1 MAKKTSDYNAKDI
14 SVLKGLD
21 PVRKRPGMY
30 IGSTGKEG
38 LHHMIWEGVDNFI
51 DEFMGDYGSKGSVTL
66 LEDDLVQVSDDGRG
80 IPVDKHSQTG
90 KSALETVLTT
100 LHAGA
105 KFGSKAYQVSG
116 GLHGVG
122 ISVVCALSTYLKA
135 EVKRDG
141 NLYVQ
146 EFERGVPK
154 TKLQKKEKTEGT
166 GTTITFRPDPEIFD
180 EIKFDAKKIKNHLRQ
195 QAYLTK
201 GIKITFTDAR
211 GEFEKPYTF
220 YFEGGVKSY
229 VKHLTS
235 EAKPTHQNIFY
246 CSGNSDDI
254 IVEAS
259 FRYTDEYELYEEIFA
274 NNINT
279 KEGGYHLTG
288 FRSAL
293 TKTINR
299 YARQNNILGEK
310 DNNLRGTDIREGLTS
325 VVSVKIKD
333 PQFEGQ
339 TKTKLGNSEARAAV
353 ETFVSDAILDFLE
366 RNPKDAKAII
376 EKCILSAKAR
386 KAAKKVRETVLRKGI
401 LEGLSLPGKLADC
414 TSRDPEKSELY
425 IVEGESAG
433 GSCKGARDRKFQAI
447 LPLKGKI
454 LNVERYRLNRI
465 LSSDE
470 VKALIVA
477 LGTAIGEDFDL
488 ESLRYQ
494 RIIIMC
500 DADYDGNHIRTLLLT
515 LFYRYFKPLIEKG
528 FVYIAQPPLYKIK
541 AGRKEEYAYTEEDK
555 NEIVAHL
562 KEKGRKNIDI
572 QRYKGLGEMNPSQL
586 WDTTMNPENRVLLR
600 VAIDDAKEADR
611 IFDALMGKE
620 VAPRKNFIRT
630 HAREVENIDI

>member
-1 MAKKTSDYNAKDI
+1 MPKKSNYDAKDI

-51 DEFMGDYGSKGSVTL
+51 DEFMGDYGSKGTVKL
-66 LEDDLVQVSDDGRG
+66 LDDDMVEVSDDGRG
-80 IPVDKHSQTG
+80 IPVDKHSSTN

-135 EVKRDG
+135 EVHRDG
-141 NLYVQ
+141 QIWVQ
-146 EFERGVPK
+146 EFERGKPTSKLEKKGK
-154 TKLQKKEKTEGT
+154 TDRT

-180 EIKFDAKKIKNHLRQ
+180 EVEFDAQKIKNHLRQ

-229 VKHLTS
+229 VKHLTKD
-235 EAKPTHQNIFY
+235 AKPTHPNIFY
-246 CSGNSDDI
+246 CNGKSEDM
-254 IVEAS
+254 IVEVA
-259 FRYTDEYELYEEIFA
+259 FRYTDEYELYEESFA

-293 TKTINR
+293 TKTINK
-299 YARQNNILGEK
+299 YAKNNNILGEK
-310 DNNLRGTDIREGLTS
+310 DDNLRGSDIREGLTS
-325 VVSVKIKD
+325 VVSVKIKE

-339 TKTKLGNSEARAAV
+339 TKTKLGNSEARSAV
-353 ETFVSDAILDFLE
+353 ETFAGDAILDFLE

-376 EKCILSAKAR
+376 EKCILSAKTR

-401 LEGLSLPGKLADC
+401 LDGLSLPGKLADC
-414 TSRDPEKSELY
+414 TSRNPEESELY

-433 GSCKGARDRKFQAI
+433 GSCKGARDRRFQAI
-447 LPLKGKI
+447 LPLKGKV

-465 LSSDE
+465 LSSKE
-470 VKALIVA
+470 IKALVVA
-477 LGTAIGEDFDL
+477 LGTAIGEDFDM

-528 FVYIAQPPLYKIK
+528 YVYIAQPPLYKIK
-541 AGRKEEYAYTEEDK
+541 AGKTVKYAYTEEDK
-555 NEIVAHL
+555 AETLSYL
-562 KEKGRKNIDI
+562 KEDEGYSNIDI
-572 QRYKGLGEMNPSQL
+572 QRYKGLGEMNPGQL
-586 WDTTMNPENRVLLR
+586 WETTMNPENRVLLR
-600 VAIDDAKEADR
+600 VTVDDAQEADKT
-611 IFDALMGKE
+611 FDALMGKE

-630 HAREVENIDI
+630 HAKDAGNIDI

>member
-1 MAKKTSDYNAKDI
+1 MPKKSNYDAKDI

-51 DEFMGDYGSKGSVTL
+51 DEFMGDYGSKGTVTL
-66 LEDDLVQVSDDGRG
+66 LDDDMVQVSDDGRG
-80 IPVDKHSQTG
+80 IPVDQHSSTN

-135 EVKRDG
+135 EVHRDG
-141 NLYVQ
+141 HIWVQ
-146 EFERGVPK
+146 EFERGKPTSELEKKGK
-154 TKLQKKEKTEGT
+154 TDRT
-166 GTTITFRPDPEIFD
+166 GTTITFKPDPEIFD
-180 EIKFDAKKIKNHLRQ
+180 EVKFDAQKIKNHLRQ

-211 GEFEKPYTF
+211 GEFNKPYTF

-229 VKHLTS
+229 VKHLTKD
-235 EAKPTHQNIFY
+235 AKPNHPTIFY
-246 CSGNSDDI
+246 CNGKSEDM
-254 IVEAS
+254 IVEVA
-259 FRYTDEYELYEEIFA
+259 FRYTDEYELYEESFA

-293 TKTINR
+293 TKTINK
-299 YARQNNILGEK
+299 YARNNNLLGEK
-310 DNNLRGTDIREGLTS
+310 DDNLRGSDIREGLTS
-325 VVSVKIKD
+325 VVSVKIKE

-339 TKTKLGNSEARAAV
+339 TKTKLGNSEARSAV
-353 ETFVSDAILDFLE
+353 ETFAGDAILDFLE

-401 LEGLSLPGKLADC
+401 LDGLSLPGKLADC
-414 TSRDPEKSELY
+414 TSRTPEESELY

-433 GSCKGARDRKFQAI
+433 GSCKGARDRHFQAI
-447 LPLKGKI
+447 LPLKGKV

-465 LSSDE
+465 LSSKE
-470 VKALIVA
+470 IKSLVVA
-477 LGTAIGEDFDL
+477 LGTAIGEDFNIDD
-488 ESLRYQ
+488 LRYQ

-528 FVYIAQPPLYKIK
+528 YVYIAQPPLYKIK
-541 AGRKEEYAYTEEDK
+541 SGKRVEYAYLEEDK
-555 NEIVAHL
+555 GEIVQSM
-562 KEKGRKNIDI
+562 KDDGRSNIDI
-572 QRYKGLGEMNPSQL
+572 QRYKGLGEMNPEQL
-586 WDTTMNPENRVLLR
+586 WKTTMNPENRVLLR
-600 VAIDDAKEADR
+600 VTVDDAQEADKT
-611 IFDALMGKE
+611 FDALMGKE

-630 HAREVENIDI
+630 HAKDAGNIDI

>member
-1 MAKKTSDYNAKDI
+1 MPKKDSGYDAKDI

-51 DEFMGDYGSKGSVTL
+51 DEFMGDYGSKGEVTL
-66 LEDDLVQVSDDGRG
+66 LDNDMVRVADDGRG

-135 EVKRDG
+135 EIHRDG
-141 NLYVQ
+141 SIYAQ
-146 EFERGVPK
+146 EFERGKPT
-154 TKLQKKEKTEGT
+154 TKLTKKGKTDKT
-166 GTTITFRPDPEIFD
+166 GTIITFRPDDQIFD
-180 EIKFDAKKIKNHLRQ
+180 DIKFDAQKIKNHLRQ

-211 GEFEKPYTF
+211 GDFEKPYTF
-220 YFEGGVKSY
+220 YFEGGVRSY
-229 VKHLTS
+229 VKHLTKD
-235 EAKPTHQNIFY
+235 AKPTHPSIFY
-246 CSGNSDDI
+246 CSGKSEDM
-254 IVEAS
+254 IVESA
-259 FRYTDEYELYEEIFA
+259 FRYTDEYELYEESFA

-293 TKTINR
+293 TKTINK
-299 YARQNNILGEK
+299 YARQNNIIGEK
-310 DNNLRGTDIREGLTS
+310 ENNLRGTDIREGLTC
-325 VVSVKIKD
+325 VVSIKMKD

-339 TKTKLGNSEARAAV
+339 TKTKLGNSEARSAV
-353 ETFVSDAILDFLE
+353 ETFVSDSILDFLE
-366 RNPKDAKAII
+366 RNPQDAKAII
-376 EKCILSAKAR
+376 QKSILSAKAR
-386 KAAKKVRETVLRKGI
+386 KAAKKVRETVLRKGA

-414 TSRDPEKSELY
+414 TTRKPEDSELY

-433 GSCKGARDRKFQAI
+433 GSCKGARDRRFQAI
-447 LPLKGKI
+447 LPLKGKV

-465 LSSDE
+465 LSSKE
-470 VKALIVA
+470 IKSLIVA
-477 LGTAIGEDFDL
+477 LGTAIGEDFDI

-500 DADYDGNHIRTLLLT
+500 DADVDGNHIRTLLLT
-515 LFYRYFKPLIEKG
+515 LFYRYFQPLIEAG
-528 FVYIAQPPLYKIK
+528 YVYIAQPPLYKIK
-541 AGRKEEYAYTEEDK
+541 AGKKVEHAYIEEDK
-555 NEIVAHL
+555 TKIVKNL
-562 KEKGRKNIDI
+562 KEDGRKKIDI
-572 QRYKGLGEMNPSQL
+572 QRYKGLGEMNPDQL
-586 WDTTMNPENRVLLR
+586 WKTTMNPENRVLLQ
-600 VAIDDAKEADR
+600 VKIEDAKEADR

-630 HAREVENIDI
+630 HAKEADNVDI